1 MSGLDGNPCV
11 PEQSF
16 STSNRYEKA
25 SHRAWAEMSG
35 RMRTPVK
42 GATIKGNSLGNQL
55 RREDM
60 LPPFSMFYSLVMG
73 FLAFASLM
81 PQFGKTRGGAKF
93 PGFGLLV

>member
-60 LPPFSMFYSLVMG
+60 LPPFSMFYSLRPPSVRV
-73 FLAFASLM
+73 F
-81 PQFGKTRGGAKF
+81 TRATRIGINDCGGMH
-93 PGFGLLV
+93 PPPTLS